1 MPLNSLLAGV
11 LLVIL
16 GLVGYSLSDAEHP
29 VTALI
34 PAGWGILLVICGAI
48 AMAAPGTRKHV
59 MHAVAGLAL
68 LGVLLPVVR
77 LIMVLTDDQ
86 PDSPLG
92 VWSLALMALIN
103 GILLVLCVRSFI
115 AARRNRVS

>member
-16 GLVGYSLSDAEHP
+16 GLVGYSLSDAKHP

-34 PAGWGILLVICGAI
+34 PAGWGILLVICGGI

-68 LGVLLPVVR
+68 LGLLLAGGR
-77 LIMVLTDDQ
+77 LIMVLADDQ

-92 VWSLALMALIN
+92 VGSLALMALIN
-103 GILLVLCVRSFI
+103 GVLLVLCVRSFI